1 MILIL
6 KSDFKYAPPP
16 IVKAVSKEIQ
26 DSDAVDSNK
35 SCFYFPASPT
45 CAPDCITRISG
56 LSKQSRL
63 ALNETFAPGVRM
75 PDKIPAAHVNQR
87 LIF

>member
-1 MILIL
+1 M
-6 KSDFKYAPPP
+6 
-16 IVKAVSKEIQ
+16 KAVSKEIR

-35 SCFYFPASPT
+35 RSCFYFPASPI
-45 CAPDCITRISG
+45 CAPDYITRISG

-63 ALNETFAPGVRM
+63 GLNETFAPGVRM

>member
-6 KSDFKYAPPP
+6 KSDFKNTPPP
-16 IVKAVSKEIQ
+16 TVKAVSKEIQ

-35 SCFYFPASPT
+35 SFYFPASLT

-63 ALNETFAPGVRM
+63 ALNETFAPGVRI
-75 PDKIPAAHVNQR
+75 PDKITAARVNQP
-87 LIF
+87 LVF

>member
-1 MILIL
+1 M
-6 KSDFKYAPPP
+6 
-16 IVKAVSKEIQ
+16 KAVSKEIQ

-35 SCFYFPASPT
+35 RRFFYFPASPT
-45 CAPDCITRISG
+45 CTPDYITRISG

-63 ALNETFAPGVRM
+63 ALNETFALGVRM

-87 LIF
+87 LVF